1 MGLLDRLFR
10 RTASPATRL
19 IDAITNL
26 QIGIVTNLI
35 IEYGSRLPQFDA
47 VSLAGAVLSEVVMEP
62 PTSAEIATFS
72 HAHSTL
78 VRTELLRLGQNAGFL
93 RLRHNAGVADALSYL
108 YAAKTIQ
115 LALLNRSPLSK
126 EVTDI
131 GARATELGI
140 YIPNTYDICGSAD
153 PNQCLIAIGEFAD
166 RYREQAFGRSALGQD
181 RAFVE
186 AKIREWQEVV
196 AKDPTDFDT
205 VTAIGSAYG
214 KLGDYATAES
224 YFKKAI
230 AVNPSYA
237 EAWSGLGVT
246 YGFLKRPIDAEK
258 ALRKA
263 LSLDPND
270 PVTRAKLGSTLS
282 KLGRFDEAVPEYRKA
297 ISLKPDLAD
306 AYLGLGIAYLQKGDR
321 REAARQVAPLR
332 KLDKDRATE
341 LQNLLEQFR

>member
-19 IDAITNL
+19 MDAIANL

-72 HAHSTL
+72 RAHSTL
-78 VRTELLRLGQNAGFL
+78 VRTELLRLSQNAGVL
-93 RLRHNAGVADALSYL
+93 GLRHNAGVADALSYL

-115 LALLNRSPLSK
+115 LALIGSPQS
-126 EVTDI
+126 EA
-131 GARATELGI
+131 ARLLRHAIELGI
-140 YIPNTYDICGSAD
+140 YIPNMYDICGSAD
-153 PNQCLIAIGEFAD
+153 ANQCLIAIGEFAD
-166 RYREQAFGRSALGQD
+166 RYREQAFGRSAVGQD

-186 AKIREWQEVV
+186 TKIREWQEAV

-205 VTAIGSAYG
+205 LTAIGSAYG

-230 AVNPSYA
+230 AVKPSYA

-246 YGFLKRPIDAEK
+246 YGFLKRPVDAEK

-282 KLGRFDEAVPEYRKA
+282 KLGRFDEAIPEYRKA

-306 AYLGLGIAYLQKGDR
+306 AYLSLGIAYLQKGDR

-332 KLDKDRATE
+332 KLDKDRAME